1 MTTRLMTA
9 AALATCLFAAGSALA
24 ADTAPQNL
32 KTVQALFDFADQN
45 HDGRLTR
52 EEARGHLP
60 LTYGSFDRVD
70 SARRGWI
77 SFEQFVAFTNQRAG
91 GQAEEVLKLGQWH

>member
-52 EEARGHLP
+52 EEARGHLQKENYLCLSVTQLLP
-60 LTYGSFDRVD
+60 GKE
-70 SARRGWI
+70 A
-77 SFEQFVAFTNQRAG
+77 
-91 GQAEEVLKLGQWH
+91 